1 VEWLALTR
9 SGFEMTWVDPIAD
22 LITKMHL
29 KRLSSY
35 GSAPARQ
42 AMTAEMAQ
50 AIREHIQRHG
60 LDAATFERIDRITD
74 LCDSNAF
81 DFCYEAPAEGEVR
94 IFPRNDRDEEIAVG
108 YRIEDG
114 TIRVEPWPFGVD
126 SHTGYL
132 VGYELEGY
140 PALLGPIMVP
150 YRFVR
155 VFH

>member
-1 VEWLALTR
+1 
-9 SGFEMTWVDPIAD
+9 M
-22 LITKMHL
+22 
-29 KRLSSY
+29 
-35 GSAPARQ
+35 
-42 AMTAEMAQ
+42 
-50 AIREHIQRHG
+50 
-60 LDAATFERIDRITD
+60 
-74 LCDSNAF
+74 
-81 DFCYEAPAEGEVR
+81 R

-150 YRFVR
+150 YRLCESSTR
-155 VFH
+155 G